1 MSRPIALLA
10 TLLTIAT
17 LQAAELPEGFRLE
30 PVLPSGL
37 TEPSALD
44 TTADG
49 RILIAERTTG
59 NVRIVALGELQAT
72 PACSV
77 AVNATGEG
85 GLLGVV
91 AHPRFAENGW
101 IYLYYTAASTGR
113 NKVTRFTVAP
123 GGGCTGGVDLLA
135 DLGAGPSF
143 LRNGGGLAFGPD
155 GKLYVATGDV
165 ENSSNA
171 QNALSL
177 SGKILRLEDT
187 GAIPIDNPTPGS
199 AVWAKGVRDG
209 KDVTVSPAGRVYATD
224 AGSGNSIYDEINE
237 VPSNANLGW
246 DPATGNTNGAYDDP
260 LAWYQPLVGV
270 RGVDVYGATAFP
282 DLKADGLDNDH
293 DRFGADL
300 NPGVSRVDDNGSG
313 ECVGSVNYGKV
324 CTSNTNCPPRVNIF
338 TENAYCEK
346 RDDAAEWC
354 PSGVAVGDDACA
366 GAAGA
371 KGVDEADESFRNV
384 YLAQESANRIVRAVL
399 DPTDD
404 TTLDVAETF
413 LDSNFLTD
421 CPDNWTDVATG
432 RDGWLYAVAR
442 NGGGAAGGLYRV
454 IFDAVPG
461 PREVSAPGSH
471 FPLRI
476 DKGALADEVVVTFED
491 LRSDAMQPRD
501 DGSLPLAP
509 VREFQ
514 VWQGTLGSWSSHAVV
529 SGQDKAAGTVVNESA
544 RRVTFNAG
552 TGNAYFLVS
561 ARHANLEGTLG
572 RRSDGLERSGFA
584 VKDLCTT
591 IGSHASPG
599 FDLWKCGQD
608 FTLKDE
614 HGVTRSLYEYREHVV
629 MLDLSAIWCPP
640 CQAEADVLENV
651 HRDFKDRGV
660 KVLTVLMDEDNQ
672 LVNFAGRPTP
682 NECRNWSDRAGTNPD
697 HTFGCWVD
705 PVGVGTQQAW
715 PKYNKYGSI
724 PTNVVLDSG
733 LRVVFSGAGYDEAA
747 IRDRLNRL
755 VGTSDACLQ

>member
-1 MSRPIALLA
+1 MSRRIA
-10 TLLTIAT
+10 TLACLLTLVS

-30 PVLPSGL
+30 PVLTSGL

-44 TTADG
+44 TTSDG

-59 NVRIVALGELQAT
+59 NVRMVALGELQAT

-101 IYLYYTAASTGR
+101 IYLYYTAAATGR
-113 NKVTRFTVAP
+113 NKVTRFTVVP
-123 GGGCTGGVDLLA
+123 GSGCANGVDLLA

-187 GAIPIDNPTPGS
+187 GAIPADNPTPGS

-209 KDVTVSPAGRVYATD
+209 KDVTVSAAGRVYATD
-224 AGSGNSIYDEINE
+224 AGSGNTIYDEINE
-237 VPSNANLGW
+237 VPANGNLGW
-246 DPATGNTNGAYDDP
+246 DAATGNSNGAYDDP
-260 LAWYQPLVGV
+260 LASYQPLVGV
-270 RGVDVYGATAFP
+270 RGVEVYGATAFP
-282 DLKADGLDNDH
+282 DLKADGIDNDH
-293 DRFGADL
+293 DRYGADL

-313 ECVGSVNYGKV
+313 ECVGSANYGQP
-324 CTSNTNCPPRVNIF
+324 CTSNANCVPR
-338 TENAYCEK
+338 TLENAYCEK
-346 RDDAAEWC
+346 RDESAEWC
-354 PSGVAVGDDACA
+354 PGGVAVGDDGCA

-384 YLAQESANRIVRAVL
+384 YLAQESANKIVRAVL
-399 DPTDD
+399 RPTDD

-454 IFDAVPG
+454 IFDATPG

-471 FPLRI
+471 FPVRI
-476 DKGALADEVVVTFED
+476 DKGTLANEVVVTFED
-491 LRSDAMQPRD
+491 LRSDATQPRD
-501 DGSLPLAP
+501 DGNADPALRLPQPP

-514 VWQGTLGSWSSHAVV
+514 IWQGNLGTWYSHAVV
-529 SGQDKAAGTVVNESA
+529 SGQDKAVGTVLNEAA
-544 RRVTFNAG
+544 RKVTVNAG
-552 TGNAYFLVS
+552 TGNSYFLVS
-561 ARHANLEGTLG
+561 ARSANLEGTLG
-572 RRSDGLERSGFA
+572 KRTDGTPRPGFA
-584 VKDLCTT
+584 TTDLCSI
-591 IGSHASPG
+591 IGYHQSTSY
-599 FDLWKCGQD
+599 DLWKCGQD

-614 HGVTRSLYEYREHVV
+614 HGVTRSLYSYRGSPV
-629 MLDLSAIWCPP
+629 MLDFSAIWCAP
-640 CQAEADVLENV
+640 CQAEADVLENL
-651 HRDFKDRGV
+651 HRDFQNRGV
-660 KVLTVLMDEDNQ
+660 RVLTVL
-672 LVNFAGRPTP
+672 A
-682 NECRNWSDRAGTNPD
+682 
-697 HTFGCWVD
+697 
-705 PVGVGTQQAW
+705 
-715 PKYNKYGSI
+715 
-724 PTNVVLDSG
+724 
-733 LRVVFSGAGYDEAA
+733 
-747 IRDRLNRL
+747 
-755 VGTSDACLQ
+755 